1 MARPSLDIAI
11 SGAGIT
17 GLAAGL
23 ALARNGCR
31 VTIHERAPVLAEVGA
46 GIQLSPNA
54 SRILRGWGLIDA
66 VAHASCEPECVQMLD
81 GETGGAVSS
90 LPLRAA
96 MVRHGAPYLV
106 LHRSDLHGILAA
118 ACHAAG
124 VTIVTGSEI
133 TAFGQ
138 GDGKAQFSGPAAGDQ
153 TCDVLVAA
161 DGVNS
166 VLRQQIDAAAKPVA
180 DGQTAWRATLPLD
193 DCDELADP
201 ASTSVFMGAGR
212 HLVAYRMGARQTVN
226 LVGIAPS
233 TAQSPAA
240 AFSGWRGPARSLILR
255 AENWLNWP
263 LRKVESQNWTQGR
276 MVLTGDAAHA
286 MTPHA
291 AQGGAMAIEDAA
303 VLAKCLA
310 ETASVEAALA
320 RYAGE
325 RKARTARVSVLSDQN
340 RRIYQ
345 LSGPLA
351 LARNLALK
359 AMPGE
364 LALRRL
370 EWLYGW
376 QG

>member
-11 SGAGIT
+11 SGAGIA

-23 ALARNGCR
+23 ALARNGFR
-31 VTIHERAPVLAEVGA
+31 VAIHERAPVLAEVGA

-54 SRILRGWGLIDA
+54 SRILQGWGLGDA
-66 VAHASCEPECVQMLD
+66 VAHAACEPDFVHMLD
-81 GETGGAVSS
+81 GETGTPITS

-96 MVRHGAPYLV
+96 MARHGAPYLV
-106 LHRSDLHGILAA
+106 LHRSDLHGIMAA
-118 ACHAAG
+118 ACRDAG
-124 VTIVTGSEI
+124 IAIMTGSEI
-133 TAFGQ
+133 TAAGSS
-138 GDGKAQFSGPAAGDQ
+138 GAKARYSGPAAGD
-153 TCDVLVAA
+153 CEADILVAA

-166 VLRQQIDAAAKPVA
+166 LLREVTDPSAKPIA
-180 DGQTAWRATLPLD
+180 DGQTAWRATLPLSEAR
-193 DCDELADP
+193 ELADP

-226 LVGIAPS
+226 LVAIAAS
-233 TAQSPAA
+233 AAQSPAE
-240 AFSGWRGPARSLILR
+240 AFKGWHGPARALILR

-263 LRKVESQNWTQGR
+263 LRKVQCRTWTQGR
-276 MVLTGDAAHA
+276 IALTGDAAHA

-310 ETASVEAALA
+310 GDMSVESALA
-320 RYAGE
+320 RYSAL
-325 RKARTARVSVLSDQN
+325 RRARTARVSALSDQN

-345 LSGPLA
+345 LSGPMA

-359 AMPGE
+359 TMPGE
-364 LALRRL
+364 MALRRL
-370 EWLYGW
+370 DWLYGW
-376 QG
+376 RV